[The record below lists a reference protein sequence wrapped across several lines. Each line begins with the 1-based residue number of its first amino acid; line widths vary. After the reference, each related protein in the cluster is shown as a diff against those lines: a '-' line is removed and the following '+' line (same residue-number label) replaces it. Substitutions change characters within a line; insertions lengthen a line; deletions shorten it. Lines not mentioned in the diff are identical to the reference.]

1 MHFSVVPLRKGQ
13 VQELIHRDGVH
24 WVGPAYTTKLE
35 LFGWWGGGGGGM
47 FYHDSGCSELRQCAV
62 LQKGLN
68 SPVCGWARLMQVLLR
83 LVEGSG
89 STPVGVC

>member
-1 MHFSVVPLRKGQ
+1 MVYTGWGLHTPLSWNS
-13 VQELIHRDGVH
+13 L
-24 WVGPAYTTKLE
+24 
-35 LFGWWGGGGGGM
+35 GGGGEGGGM